1 MVDILILLMMK
12 VALRRKLNMKNRN
25 EFAEINAFE
34 DFEAAKRHKSL
45 FAKLENQKKM
55 NRDFV
60 PLYCSPLY

>member
-1 MVDILILLMMK
+1 
-12 VALRRKLNMKNRN
+12 MKNRN

-45 FAKLENQKKM
+45 VAKLENQKKM